1 MAQLD
6 VFYIY
11 QRVKIYFTDI
21 NFLAQRLLYLQYE
34 HKGVHENLNQT
45 KSLCEEQ
52 TMLNITDLTVSKELD
67 SKAMAGV
74 RGGTSDLERLSAM
87 FDFSTSIVNKV
98 ADIKQAFGFS
108 IAQSNTGALTNNQ
121 TIVGGNGVVF
131 APVHQT
137 QTQANSLSLSD
148 IGNALVG

>member
-1 MAQLD
+1 
-6 VFYIY
+6 
-11 QRVKIYFTDI
+11 
-21 NFLAQRLLYLQYE
+21 
-34 HKGVHENLNQT
+34 
-45 KSLCEEQ
+45 
-52 TMLNITDLTVSKELD
+52 MLNITDLTVSKELD

-74 RGGTSDLERLSAM
+74 RGGTSELERLSAL

-108 IAQSNTGALTNNQ
+108 NNQ
-121 TIVGGNGVVF
+121 SIVGGNGVVF